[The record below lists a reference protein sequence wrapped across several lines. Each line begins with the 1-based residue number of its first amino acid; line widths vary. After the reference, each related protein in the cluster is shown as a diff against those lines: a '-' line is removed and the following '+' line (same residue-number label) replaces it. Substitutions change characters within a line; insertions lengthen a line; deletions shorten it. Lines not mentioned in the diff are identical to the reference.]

1 MSKRISATDR
11 IAALPGKARK
21 RLATTG
27 SLVGGLLRRPG
38 TLAIVLVVTLGYLT
52 AFLIVMQDFTFD
64 LGVGFSSF
72 VVDQPL
78 DRMFEPG
85 PGHYQYEAI
94 AVLDVWIGTWVFSPL
109 NTAIGL
115 VISLLVGL
123 NLALTYLAVTQPKS
137 CGIEAGTGV
146 LAAVPA
152 LFAGS
157 ACCGPVIFLVIGIQ
171 AGGVLLTAFQW
182 LLPAAVVLLLG
193 GLFLVAGRVDPT
205 AV

>member
-1 MSKRISATDR
+1 MSNQQPPNERL
-11 IAALPGKARK
+11 AALPGKTRK

-27 SLVGGLLRRPG
+27 SLVRGLLRRPG
-38 TLAIVLVVTLGYLT
+38 TLAVVLAVTALYLT
-52 AFLIVMQDFTFD
+52 AFLVVMQDFTFD
-64 LGVGFSSF
+64 PGVGFSSF

-78 DRMFEPG
+78 DRMFKPG
-85 PGHYQYEAI
+85 PGHYQYEPI
-94 AVLDVWIGTWVFSPL
+94 AVLDVRIGTWVFSPL

-115 VISLLVGL
+115 FLSVLVGL

-137 CGIEAGTGV
+137 CGIEAGTGI

-157 ACCGPVIFLVIGIQ
+157 ACCGPVIFLVVGIQ

-182 LLPAAVVLLLG
+182 LLPAATLLLLG
-193 GLFLVAGRVDPT
+193 SLVLVAGRVDPT

>member
-38 TLAIVLVVTLGYLT
+38 TLAIVLVVMLGYLT
-52 AFLIVMQDFTFD
+52 VFLIVMQDFTFD

-85 PGHYQYEAI
+85 PGHYQYEPI
-94 AVLDVWIGTWVFSPL
+94 AVLDIWIGTWVFSPL

-123 NLALTYLAVTQPKS
+123 NFALTYLAVTQPKS
-137 CGIEAGTGV
+137 CGIGAGTGV

-157 ACCGPVIFLVIGIQ
+157 ACCGPVIFLVVGIQ
-171 AGGVLLTAFQW
+171 ASGILLTAFQW
-182 LLPAAVVLLLG
+182 LLPAAALVLLGSLG
-193 GLFLVAGRVDPT
+193 FVAGRVDPT